1 MHSWDKLWTTDA
13 KRPPHPDSKI
23 KSQVLLLK
31 SQETKQDVRSKS
43 RAGPLHMTP
52 PKGWAD
58 HLSHP
63 SAQPLDTPLPH
74 MRKQP
79 SPPQGESKVSCY
91 LFSLLPSATGT
102 PIKICLNFL
111 PGLLSISID
120 WGRPRTLVNITQFLH
135 TSCIFS
141 IVISGVRRSVW
152 L

>member
-1 MHSWDKLWTTDA
+1 MHSWDKLWTTRC
-13 KRPPHPDSKI
+13 KKTLPPLQNKVPSAA
-23 KSQVLLLK
+23 SEE
-31 SQETKQDVRSKS
+31 SGDVRSKS

-74 MRKQP
+74 VRKQP
-79 SPPQGESKVSCY
+79 TPPQGASKGTYY
-91 LFSLLPSATGT
+91 LFSLLPSATGN

-120 WGRPRTLVNITQFLH
+120 YEAKHHDW
-135 TSCIFS
+135 
-141 IVISGVRRSVW
+141 
-152 L
+152 